1 MMLSFIGAF
10 GNLNI
15 SQSLKCFSI
24 IKNFVV
30 AFNSFF
36 SLFLLLLI
44 ILCLEYLPV
53 PIFLLLLLVPQISL
67 PCSIHHQSFLFFFVS
82 SFFPEILQIVL
93 PFLFHLRLILIFYL
107 LFFLDSFLY
116 FFVCL

>member
-10 GNLNI
+10 GDLNI

-24 IKNFVV
+24 VKIFVV

-36 SLFLLLLI
+36 SLFLLLLL

-53 PIFLLLLLVPQISL
+53 PIFLLQLFVPQISL
-67 PCSIHHQSFLFFFVS
+67 PCSIHHQNFLVFFVS
-82 SFFPEILQIVL
+82 SFFLKILQIVL
-93 PFLFHLRLILIFYL
+93 LFLFHLHLILIFYL
-107 LFFLDSFLY
+107 LFFLNSFLY